1 MTWQEI
7 QRLDGA
13 VHVMR
18 RHCQTQR
25 GRLWFLSTSRGLE
38 RDDIDSI
45 WKRVTKLQGRYGLAK
60 YSVLKFETSGGLHA
74 HIVFVGNNALIGKLR
89 TAAFGASID
98 VRPVYDPAGLVGY
111 LSKDRTP
118 QAQYGRRLRGGRI
131 KGSHRLEGGG
141 PRVRLSAKL
150 KEDAIAAGLVQPW
163 KQENARRSDTRKD
176 YRKRALTRR
185 APRQSGQILLFP
197 ELSKPVAR
205 VVVVDGAPR
214 VNELGRSAIMASD
227 LVLIP
232 VQPSPYDVWASTE
245 IVQLVREA
253 QQFKEKLKSA
263 FVINR
268 KIANTAIGRDVSE
281 ALADFGIPV
290 LKTALAQRVLYAES
304 AAQGMAVFEAAPSSD
319 AAAEIRRLVE
329 AIEDQQAMGVA
340 A

>member
-13 VHVMR
+13 IHVMR

-185 APRQSGQILLFP
+185 APRQSGQIPLFP

-205 VVVVDGAPR
+205 
-214 VNELGRSAIMASD
+214 LHS
-227 LVLIP
+227 
-232 VQPSPYDVWASTE
+232 
-245 IVQLVREA
+245 
-253 QQFKEKLKSA
+253 
-263 FVINR
+263 
-268 KIANTAIGRDVSE
+268 
-281 ALADFGIPV
+281 FGGGLMPP
-290 LKTALAQRVLYAES
+290 
-304 AAQGMAVFEAAPSSD
+304 AV
-319 AAAEIRRLVE
+319 AAETEFRRRQLDLSQRELAARVGLSQGQYANAIRGHDPISARATRRLRDLLLSVRRG
-329 AIEDQQAMGVA
+329 DQFEKQSRNQSLIAKGHTS
-340 A
+340 